1 MATVQT
7 FSSTMGDRVLGKLT
21 IVHNSQSDTFDPAD
35 GNSTVTITGTVFEAV
50 YGTTTY
56 AEVYAA
62 FQAGQSVFTKD
73 SLGHVAMNLVRV
85 QNNECIFV
93 GVDEMGHAI
102 EATLDSSNNWS
113 IDRNNLQF
121 SLFETAIAPVFVSGP
136 MYDARTVVTYRG
148 KLYRFKVSHQ
158 GAWDDDDVD
167 EIDMSKFP
175 VVDYISTAT
184 TNSQLS
190 EILNLGRTPVF
201 KMPQGQGTK
210 YLQLSYY
217 GSSGA
222 YFYSISY
229 AGGSYATLYWARLSL
244 SDEWTSGA
252 KSFSLSE

>member
-7 FSSTMGDRVLGKLT
+7 FSSTMGNRALGKLT

-85 QNNECIFV
+85 QNNECRFV
-93 GVDEMGHAI
+93 GMDEMGHAI
-102 EATLDSSNNWS
+102 EATLDSDDNWS
-113 IDRNNLQF
+113 IDRNNFQF

-136 MYDARTVVTYRG
+136 MYDAGKVVTYRG

-158 GAWDDDDVD
+158 GAWGDNDVD

-190 EILNLGRTPVF
+190 EILNQGRIPVF

-210 YLQLSYY
+210 YLRLSYY

-244 SDEWTSGA
+244 SDEWTSGS
-252 KSFSLSE
+252 KSFSLS